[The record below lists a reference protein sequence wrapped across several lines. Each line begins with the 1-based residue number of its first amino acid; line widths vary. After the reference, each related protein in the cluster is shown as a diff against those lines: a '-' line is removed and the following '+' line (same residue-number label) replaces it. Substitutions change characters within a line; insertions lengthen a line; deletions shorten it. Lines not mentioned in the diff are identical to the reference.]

1 MTCAKDASELAA
13 PYARAA
19 RRSRWTGAAFLVAA
33 FLFAVSL
40 GKSGLVYSQTASND
54 VAAVQKI
61 TGHLTSFLVQLLVVL
76 ALWKA
81 GASRLGAARHAD
93 ARARSIRHLES
104 LLASANGEWLTFAW
118 CLNQQGLSDFGDPR
132 MVLGCGDQAV
142 RRDGV

>member
-19 RRSRWTGAAFLVAA
+19 RCSRWIGAALLVAA
-33 FLFAVSL
+33 FISSVSL
-40 GKSGLVYSQTASND
+40 AKSGFAFAQSAGSDLAAS
-54 VAAVQKI
+54 QKI
-61 TGHLTSFLVQLLVVL
+61 TGHLTSFLVQLLVIL

-104 LLASANGEWLTFAW
+104 LLASALDDAE
-118 CLNQQGLSDFGDPR
+118 
-132 MVLGCGDQAV
+132 
-142 RRDGV
+142 RRDLRARLADVAASRSGCCK

>member
-13 PYARAA
+13 PHARAA

-61 TGHLTSFLVQLLVVL
+61 TGHLTSFLVQLLVIL

-81 GASRLGAARHAD
+81 GTSRLGAARHAD

-104 LLASANGEWLTFAW
+104 LLASALDDAE
-118 CLNQQGLSDFGDPR
+118 
-132 MVLGCGDQAV
+132 
-142 RRDGV
+142 RRDLRARLADVAAPRSGCCK